1 MGMLTKQQR
10 ELLEKVT
17 LEAMENIELAEE
29 YLAGRGID
37 LELARSNALGV
48 ILDPPQGYEYLKGR
62 LTIPYITDNGPVNMN
77 MRCIQPHDCK
87 TIDKHSKYVNFKGM
101 GVNLYGVQ
109 NLDRAGDWIAI
120 AEGEFDAMIL
130 NHCGIPAIGI
140 SGAEKWEPF
149 WKNIFEDYSR
159 VYLFQDGDKAGDD
172 MGKMLAA
179 EVGAIRIRL
188 PQGEDVTS
196 FYLEHG
202 RDALRG
208 KIRK

>member
-10 ELLEKVT
+10 ESLEKVT

-37 LELARSNALGV
+37 LDLARSNALGV
-48 ILDPPQGYEYLKGR
+48 ILDPPQGMEYMRGMLS
-62 LTIPYITDNGPVNMN
+62 IPYITDNGPVNMN
-77 MRCIQPHDCK
+77 CRCIQPHDCK
-87 TIDKHSKYVNFKGM
+87 SIDKHSKYKNWPGAGF
-101 GVNLYGVQ
+101 NLYGVQ
-109 NLDRAGDWIAI
+109 NLDRANDWIGI

-130 NHCGIPAIGI
+130 NHCGIPAVGI
-140 SGAEKWEPF
+140 SGAEKWQPH